1 MASSLAAAMLPW
13 LLSPSSRW
21 RSTGGYF
28 AAGLGI
34 LMLAVL
40 GFFVPEDL
48 HRLNALKGA
57 LSLVVG
63 SVSALWFGVF
73 GPVQWSAA
81 LILAISGLIGG
92 LVGVRHARRLAP
104 AALRRLVVGFGLL
117 VGIALVITR

>member
-1 MASSLAAAMLPW
+1 
-13 LLSPSSRW
+13 
-21 RSTGGYF
+21 
-28 AAGLGI
+28 
-34 LMLAVL
+34 MLAVL

-63 SVSALWFGVF
+63 AVSALWFGVF

-92 LVGVRHARRLAP
+92 LVGVRQARRLAP
-104 AALRRLVVGFGLL
+104 TALRRLVVGFGLL
-117 VGIALVITR
+117 VGIALVVTR